1 MSASTDAPPLLTLD
15 VRSHSRTRATGLSL
29 ACGLGQKTLLLM
41 LVRRAH
47 AQNRPAVGALRHLPA
62 RLRASPP
69 TR

>member
-1 MSASTDAPPLLTLD
+1 MCQRQQTRRRCPLSMCAATPA
-15 VRSHSRTRATGLSL
+15 RATGLLL

-47 AQNRPAVGALRHLPA
+47 AQSRPAVGAPRHLPA
-62 RLRASPP
+62 RLRASPF